1 MEKIICRINK
11 NHVSEVTGYHLLFS
25 LATGC
30 LKPPALLIVFY
41 PETCE
46 IIQSGEICEPW
57 NLRSAK

>member
-11 NHVSEVTGYHLLFS
+11 NYVSEVTGYHLLFS

-46 IIQSGEICEPW
+46 II
-57 NLRSAK
+57 